1 MAKKKKSLENTSDK
15 EVSTSIFDSVVKE
28 INEITEEKEDI
39 KDEEK
44 EKEKTEEKLE
54 KPKRV
59 RFKNPDMQI
68 RRRNETKPIT
78 NANLTMELY
87 YELLND
93 GHSEDLFVQD

>member
-28 INEITEEKEDI
+28 ITEEKEEV
-39 KDEEK
+39 KDE
-44 EKEKTEEKLE
+44 EKTEEKLE